1 MNYLSCSYLMTWWE
15 IKLVPLPLCAF
26 THINAAASLLQLQVA
41 HRVWSL
47 SISLF
52 FHLFTCSKII
62 VVNHIYLPLLIC
74 KYFSTYYIRIS
85 WYITQLW
92 ISYGALKTYIYTYCS
107 LNHLP
112 HCSLYFKFQDN
123 FRNPSFLCRIL
134 SHFRRIESNI

>member
-92 ISYGALKTYIYTYCS
+92 ISYGALKTYIYILFAEPPSS
-107 LNHLP
+107 LQLIFQISGQFSESFFFVQNLE
-112 HCSLYFKFQDN
+112 SLSKN
-123 FRNPSFLCRIL
+123 RV
-134 SHFRRIESNI
+134 